1 MPTHLISLHILRD
14 INMLHFLIAKCSKLW
29 YFAKFFFQT
38 LLVWQLFFKDY
49 SLFFLKK
56 IIVNNLALRSKPKIK
71 VIEEEILIIAQLLV
85 FFFLLWCSG
94 SFNKIIKGWLDN
106 NIQGSSIMYSIYFLL
121 ILRGKKTKRDDFFVC
136 TRRKNIVESH
146 NVFFLFS
153 LFFSA
158 T

>member
-1 MPTHLISLHILRD
+1 
-14 INMLHFLIAKCSKLW
+14 MLF
-29 YFAKFFFQT
+29 
-38 LLVWQLFFKDY
+38 WQLFFKDY
-49 SLFFLKK
+49 SLFFFKK
-56 IIVNNLALRSKPKIK
+56 IIVNNLALRSKPRIK

-106 NIQGSSIMYSIYFLL
+106 DIQGSSIMYSIYFLL
-121 ILRGKKTKRDDFFVC
+121 ILREKKTKRDDFFVC
-136 TRRKNIVESH
+136 TGRKNIVESH

-158 T
+158 TWYFSLSFDLILLY

>member
-1 MPTHLISLHILRD
+1 VPTHLISLHILRD
-14 INMLHFLIAKCSKLW
+14 INMLHFLIAKCTKLW
-29 YFAKFFFQT
+29 YFANLFFQT
-38 LLVWQLFFKDY
+38 LLFWQLFFKDY

-106 NIQGSSIMYSIYFLL
+106 DIQGSSIMYSIYFLL
-121 ILRGKKTKRDDFFVC
+121 ILREKKLKEM
-136 TRRKNIVESH
+136 I
-146 NVFFLFS
+146 
-153 LFFSA
+153 
-158 T
+158 

>member
-1 MPTHLISLHILRD
+1 VPTHLISLHILRD

-29 YFAKFFFQT
+29 YFAIFFFKLCYFGNCFLRIT
-38 LLVWQLFFKDY
+38 HYFF
-49 SLFFLKK
+49 FKK

-106 NIQGSSIMYSIYFLL
+106 DIQGSSIMYSIYFLL
-121 ILRGKKTKRDDFFVC
+121 ILREKKLKEM
-136 TRRKNIVESH
+136 I
-146 NVFFLFS
+146 
-153 LFFSA
+153 
-158 T
+158 